1 MHNRTDIL
9 RAVQQHPFGLSEE
22 KLLDAYHGVQ
32 DDVRHLVQSG
42 QIYHL
47 SSSTAAASKAKAS
60 STSPSTDPP
69 PSTSTPSPASLRKDA
84 YSILF
89 PRLRHLELP
98 MDSALV
104 QGWHAVSVPYN
115 AADLD
120 DVLVRAGL
128 MSERQMKAA
137 HLAKSALAKLEIKTK
152 RKKDSGGVARKR
164 YRQNL
169 TNTHLVHQQGY
180 QWLKQQTQSKK

>member
-1 MHNRTDIL
+1 M
-9 RAVQQHPFGLSEE
+9 QQHPFGLSEE

-32 DDVRHLVQSG
+32 DDIRYFVEGG

-47 SSSTAAASKAKAS
+47 SSSTAATSRAKSCSAS
-60 STSPSTDPP
+60 SSADPP
-69 PSTSTPSPASLRKDA
+69 PPTAAPSPASLRKDS
-84 YSILF
+84 YSLLF
-89 PRLRHLELP
+89 PRLRHLEVP
-98 MDSALV
+98 MDPALV
-104 QGWHAVSVPYN
+104 HAWHTVSVPYN

-137 HLAKSALAKLEIKTK
+137 HLAKSALAKLEIKQK
-152 RKKDSGGVARKR
+152 RKRKEGSGSARKR

-169 TNTHLVHQQGY
+169 TNTHLVNQQGY
-180 QWLKQQTQSKK
+180 QWLKQQQSGKK